1 MPARVIPDVVKIA
14 LFAAGYKAFRYC
26 FQLLP
31 TRANL
36 FGFRCRNLVIRGG
49 GGDDVQQVGEFLD
62 NLVGGG
68 NEVMRMRDVL
78 WILNK
83 ETAGALAYP
92 LDQPVVASAGEEGFN
107 TIKRIAGAAAG
118 SMIWRLSP
126 FIDHGERESEVGGDL
141 FGRLFLENLAQQFVG
156 LHGQTM
162 GNRPKLGKQEG
173 GAEPLNC

>member
-26 FQLLP
+26 FQFLP
-31 TRANL
+31 ARANL
-36 FGFRCRNLVIRGG
+36 FRFRRRNLVIGGG

-92 LDQPVVASAGEEGFN
+92 LDQPVVAGAGQQGFN
-107 TIKRIAGAAAG
+107 AVERVAGAAAG
-118 SMIWRLSP
+118 SMIWRFSP
-126 FIDHGERESEVGGDL
+126 FIDHGQRQAEVGGDL
-141 FGRLFLENLAQQFVG
+141 FRRLFLENLAQQFIG
-156 LHGQTM
+156 LHG
-162 GNRPKLGKQEG
+162 
-173 GAEPLNC
+173 